1 MTIDAQTRDVV
12 HNVYVRRVD
21 RVDGQLWNVEIQ
33 TTTDVKDIGKTR

>member
-1 MTIDAQTRDVV
+1 
-12 HNVYVRRVD
+12 VRRVD